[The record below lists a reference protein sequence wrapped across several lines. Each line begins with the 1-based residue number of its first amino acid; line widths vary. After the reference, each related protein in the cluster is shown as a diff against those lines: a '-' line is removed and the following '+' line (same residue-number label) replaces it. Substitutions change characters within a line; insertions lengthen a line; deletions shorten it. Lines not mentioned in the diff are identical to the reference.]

1 VVACDKIPTK
11 TGSAV
16 EIWSL
21 DVRVSSLQNLLRMG
35 SWRVETPHSS
45 ERARLYWITKGQGR
59 ITACGVTRG
68 FGQHTAIYL
77 PPRTMYAFEFPSHV
91 YGTRLCFPIDL
102 SEQLPEEA
110 LYLKVTDS
118 RHQAELTQ
126 VLDQITTEVRDH
138 NQGWH
143 AAARSYSALVAVQLE
158 RFENAYGRQ
167 IRPIGSAQRIV
178 EGYTGLI
185 EDHLSEGLT
194 VADYAQKLGITPTH
208 LTRVCREVC
217 GKTASNLLHER
228 VINEA
233 RRLLEDT
240 DQPIRNI
247 AQDLG
252 FGSAAYFTRA
262 FGQRIG
268 ITPSAARRIG
278 QQRRRAGRAA

>member
-1 VVACDKIPTK
+1 VVPYPCVSAKL
-11 TGSAV
+11 GAAV
-16 EIWSL
+16 EIESM
-21 DVRVSSLQNLLRMG
+21 DVRVLSLQNLLRRG
-35 SWRVETPHSS
+35 AWRVETPHSS

-59 ITACGVTRG
+59 ITACGVKRG

-77 PPRTMYAFEFPSHV
+77 PPRTMYSFEFPSHV
-91 YGTRLCFPIDL
+91 YGSRLCFPIDL
-102 SEQLPEEA
+102 SGQLPEEA
-110 LYLKVTDS
+110 LYLRITDS

-126 VLDQITTEVRDH
+126 VLDQVANEVRDH
-138 NQGWH
+138 NQGWY
-143 AAARSYSALVAVQLE
+143 AAARSYSALVAVQLV

-185 EDHLSEGLT
+185 EEHLSEGLT

-240 DQPIRNI
+240 DQPVRNI
-247 AQDLG
+247 ARDLG

-278 QQRRRAGRAA
+278 QQRRHTGRAA

>member
-1 VVACDKIPTK
+1 M
-11 TGSAV
+11 
-16 EIWSL
+16 
-21 DVRVSSLQNLLRMG
+21 DVRVSSPQNLLQLG

-77 PPRTMYAFEFPSHV
+77 PPRTMYSFEFPSHV
-91 YGTRLCFPIDL
+91 YGTRLCFPYDL
-102 SEQLPEEA
+102 SGQLPDEA
-110 LYLKVTDS
+110 LYLRITES

-126 VLDQITTEVRDH
+126 VLDQVSSEVRDH
-138 NQGWH
+138 NPGWN
-143 AAARSYSALVAVQLE
+143 AAARSYASLVAVQLE
-158 RFENAYGRQ
+158 RFEEAYGRQ
-167 IRPIGSAQRIV
+167 IRHIGSSQRIV

-185 EDHLSEGLT
+185 EEHLSEGLT

-240 DQPIRNI
+240 ETPIRNI
-247 AQDLG
+247 AHELG

-268 ITPSAARRIG
+268 LTPSAARRLG
-278 QQRRRAGRAA
+278 QQRRRSVHVA

>member
-1 VVACDKIPTK
+1 M
-11 TGSAV
+11 
-16 EIWSL
+16 EIESL
-21 DVRVSSLQNLLRMG
+21 DVRVSSLQNLLQAG
-35 SWRVETPHSS
+35 AWRVETPHSS

-77 PPRTMYAFEFPSHV
+77 PPRTMYSFEFPSHV
-91 YGTRLCFPIDL
+91 YGTRLCFPYDL
-102 SEQLPEEA
+102 TTQLPDEA
-110 LYLKVTDS
+110 VYLRVTDS

-126 VLDQITTEVRDH
+126 VLDQITNEVRHH

-158 RFENAYGRQ
+158 RFEEAYGRQ

-185 EDHLSEGLT
+185 EEHLAEGLT

-240 DQPIRNI
+240 DHPIRDI
-247 AQDLG
+247 ARNLG

-268 ITPSAARRIG
+268 LTPSAARRQG
-278 QQRRRAGRAA
+278 QHRRRTSYVA